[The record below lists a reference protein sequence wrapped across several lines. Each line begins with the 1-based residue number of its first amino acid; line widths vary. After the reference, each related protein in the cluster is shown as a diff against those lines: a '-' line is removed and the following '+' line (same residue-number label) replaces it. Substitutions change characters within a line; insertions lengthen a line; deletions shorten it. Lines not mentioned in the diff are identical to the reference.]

1 MYRIGFQ
8 EVEQEENVPKK
19 IFEEMNAKK
28 CPKFMKD
35 LNSQIPDKKKMQQI
49 SNRINTKSNIQKPN
63 INIKADT

>member
-35 LNSQIPDKKKMQQI
+35 LNSQIPDKKKCSRSQI
-49 SNRINTKSNIQKPN
+49 G
-63 INIKADT
+63 